1 MNDELEGF
9 RPTRYFARSWAL
21 LTREPGWIKPV
32 LVMFAALLVPIVG
45 PLGVFGYIIEW
56 ARLTAWGA
64 TSSPKQKNVKVGAC
78 IASGWRGFVVI
89 LVWKIVLAIIRWVLE
104 ALPLVGGLIE
114 RLWPLL
120 SLFLD
125 VVIMVA
131 VLRAVI
137 YQKIGAGLRVSTVW
151 EMLKRDAVGLL
162 RICGMWIIG
171 SVAVGVI
178 ASIVS
183 FIALSAAFTQFIGY
197 IGYLQNYAAMD
208 VLDPT
213 GAGLWLFF
221 SILSD
226 MLRMLGPTLLVVC
239 LVTGLGGIIVSMLCY
254 TATGLW
260 MRQFDVP
267 HWRGETDPLPG
278 TAAPQEAPGP
288 QAGAAPDYQQRS
300 WQTPQGAASQPGV
313 APQPGAAPQPG
324 PAPTPSAQPTQPDA
338 PAPASG
344 GLPSAP
350 EPHDDN
356 YVDPFNAGDPNE

>member
-21 LTREPGWIKPV
+21 LTRESGWIKPV

-56 ARLTAWGA
+56 ARLTAWGV

-78 IASGWRGFVVI
+78 IASGWRGFVVV

-104 ALPLVGGLIE
+104 AIPLAGGLIE

-151 EMLKRDAVGLL
+151 EMLKRDAGGLL

-183 FIALSAAFTQFIGY
+183 FIALAAAFPQLIDY
-197 IGYLQNYAAMD
+197 IGYLRNYAAMD

-213 GAGLWLFF
+213 GVGLWLFL
-221 SILSD
+221 SIISEV
-226 MLRMLGPTLLVVC
+226 LRMLGPTLLVVC
-239 LVTGLGGIIVSMLCY
+239 LVIGLGGIIVSMLCY

-267 HWRGETDPLPG
+267 HWRGEADPLPG
-278 TAAPQEAPGP
+278 TAAPQGASGS
-288 QAGAAPDYQQRS
+288 QAGAAPDYQQGS
-300 WQTPQGAASQPGV
+300 WQ
-313 APQPGAAPQPG
+313 APQGAAPQPG
-324 PAPTPSAQPTQPDA
+324 TAPQSGPAPAPSAQPAQPD
-338 PAPASG
+338 APASG
-344 GLPSAP
+344 GLPSASDS
-350 EPHDDN
+350 HDDN